1 MPFGSLVGVVEPFVG
16 FGCVGWWIFSGY
28 CGHLSVSGGCLFLV
42 SSAGSFVFGGVV
54 SCVGCPAALV
64 VGLLIDIY
72 GEFDSGSGR
81 TLAACLTHASR
92 TVISGLALVDQWRTG
107 E

>member
-1 MPFGSLVGVVEPFVG
+1 MPRWFIVVWFLSRSGWGLCGGESWLTEGSLQPPWEG
-16 FGCVGWWIFSGY
+16 
-28 CGHLSVSGGCLFLV
+28 
-42 SSAGSFVFGGVV
+42 SSTAELTGPAFGGVI
-54 SCVGCPAALV
+54 SCVGCLAASV
-64 VGLLIDIY
+64 VGCHVDIY

-92 TVISGLALVDQWRTG
+92 TVTTELALSDQWRTG

>member
-1 MPFGSLVGVVEPFVG
+1 MFIGWCDRVFDPVVAVDGSYWLLQASSTSVVGA
-16 FGCVGWWIFSGY
+16 C
-28 CGHLSVSGGCLFLV
+28 LV
-42 SSAGSFVFGGVV
+42 SSTGLLRLWVWGVI
-54 SCVGCPAALV
+54 SCVGFLAASV

-92 TVISGLALVDQWRTG
+92 TVISELALVDQWRTG